1 MFVIRWLLGRIIL
14 LINAVFSPSA
24 RKHTPQAIEKLSV
37 ELAGITLYQYPACP
51 FCVKVRRAMKRNGI
65 ELPLVNA
72 KQDEVVKQ
80 ELLEQGGK
88 LMVPCLRIE
97 RAGKVE
103 WMYESSDIIDYLDNI
118 VEDCY

>member
-14 LINAVFSPSA
+14 LMNAIFAPSA
-24 RKHTPQAIEKLSV
+24 RKHTPEATEKLAV
-37 ELAGITLYQYPACP
+37 ALAGITLYHYPACP

-65 ELPLVNA
+65 ELPLTNA
-72 KQDEVVKQ
+72 KHNEAAKQ

-97 RAGKVE
+97 RAGNVE
-103 WMYESSDIIDYLDNI
+103 WMYESSDIIDYLNNT